1 MDISVSFP
9 AEGRIRLQSRF
20 LFSDPTSDH
29 CRQFV
34 ERILEADEVSG
45 VTIRGN
51 NVLFGPN
58 MAEIRYCPR
67 SYSRQE
73 AIAAI
78 YKRLAGSAPVPA
90 NGNGHANG
98 HANGNSHVNGHA
110 NGNGH
115 ANSNGNGHVNGH
127 ANGNG
132 HVNGNGNAAAADPAS
147 AQPAKDGRRRGFGLP
162 KLRLFPRT
170 RIVQRRPAVEGSEWE
185 VRHESPGR
193 IRFHNEKLHRR
204 REVCQAVER
213 ELMSVLG
220 IDNYKTSDLT
230 GSVLILYDERQ
241 LNRTQLVEILDSAM
255 AQAEM
260 PEKLDRP
267 DLHLPL
273 CTASL
278 PLAATAQ
285 FLAPPLLPVATG
297 LFLYTSIP
305 TFKNAR
311 EVLFVERRLGV
322 DVLDAIVVIGCVS
335 TLNIFAGTVLCW
347 CLGFGRVLV
356 KKTQD
361 DSKRLLLN
369 AFGKQPR
376 YVWLLR
382 DGVEV
387 QVSMDRLQAG
397 DVIVVNTGE
406 VVPVDGFIKEGMA
419 MIDQHALTGEST
431 PAEKGVGDRV
441 FASTVMVAGKVFVEV
456 EKAGNET
463 ASAKISQ
470 ILNDTAGYKLTSQ
483 HKGERLADKAVIP
496 TLALASV
503 GMATLGPAGAVAI
516 LNSDFGTGIRMAAP
530 LAMLSSLALC
540 AHKGIL
546 VKDGRALELMNEVDT
561 VLFDKTG
568 TLTRERPEVGRVIAC
583 NGHESGAILR
593 YAAAAEAKFAH
604 PIAKAILHAHE
615 ATGQPL
621 PPIDDSRYHV
631 GYGITVH
638 IEGHAIRVGSAR
650 FMDLENIP
658 IPQEVKDA
666 LDAAHLEGN
675 TLVMVA
681 VDDALGGAIELQA
694 SVRPEVRSII
704 EGLRKRGIKHIAII
718 SGDHDAPTRK
728 LAEALGMDR
737 YFAQV
742 LPADKAEYVEKLQQ
756 EGKKVC
762 FVGDGINDSIALKKA
777 NVSVSLRGATSI
789 ATDTAHIVFMEEG
802 LSKLCDLRDIARD
815 LDRNVKRSW
824 QLILAPNGLCIAGA
838 FTMGFGVMTSVL
850 TNNVAALA
858 ALANGMLPLRRI
870 AQAQADSQLE
880 QDRQVAAALAAR
892 TEPETVLE
900 IHTPEADLEI
910 EVFPPEGEANGVADE
925 TVETILDLPSP
936 VVPESSSL
944 APDPSLLAKDL
955 GECLYE
961 RPFQRVLDDDLKG
974 AILDAAIRRA
984 DQLPFQATFA
994 WRDAD
999 PVLTLQSS
1007 ILPLSA
1013 AFVPGR
1019 ISIHAKLSLATR
1031 MLVTDSNRRRAIR
1044 FIEEIADELDL

>member
-9 AEGRIRLQSRF
+9 AEGCIRLRSRF
-20 LFSDPTSDH
+20 LFGDPTAHH

-34 ERILEADEVSG
+34 ERVLDADEVSS

-51 NVLFGPN
+51 GYLFGSN
-58 MAEIRYCPR
+58 VAEIRYCPN
-67 SYSRQE
+67 SYSRQD

-78 YKRLAGSAPVPA
+78 YERLAGAGP
-90 NGNGHANG
+90 ANG
-98 HANGNSHVNGHA
+98 HANDHA

-115 ANSNGNGHVNGH
+115 SSSHHAHGGGH
-127 ANGNG
+127 ANC
-132 HVNGNGNAAAADPAS
+132 HAQSTIAAS
-147 AQPAKDGRRRGFGLP
+147 HRRRTTAGAKRERRGLG
-162 KLRLFPRT
+162 LRIPRLPLGT
-170 RIVQRRPAVEGSEWE
+170 RRVVERSPAAEGSEWE
-185 VRHESPGR
+185 VRHESRGR
-193 IRFHNEKLHRR
+193 IRFQNERLHRR
-204 REVCQAVER
+204 KELCQAIER

-220 IDNYKTSDLT
+220 VDNYKTSDLT
-230 GSVLILYDERQ
+230 GSVLIFYDTKQ
-241 LNRTQLVEILDSAM
+241 LSKAQLVEILDSAI
-255 AQAEM
+255 AQAEV
-260 PEKLDRP
+260 PEGKDKP
-267 DLHLPL
+267 NLHLPL

-285 FLAPPLLPVATG
+285 FLAPPLLPIAAG

-305 TFKNAR
+305 TFRNAR

-322 DVLDAIVVIGCVS
+322 DVLDAIVVVGCLGTMQV
-335 TLNIFAGTVLCW
+335 FPGTVLCW

-356 KKTQD
+356 EKTQD

-376 YVWLLR
+376 YVWLYK

-387 QVSMDRLQAG
+387 QVAMDKLQAG

-406 VVPVDGFIKEGMA
+406 VVPVDGFIKEGLA

-431 PAEKGVGDRV
+431 PAEKGIGDRV
-441 FASTVMVAGKVFVEV
+441 FASTVMVAGKVYVEV

-496 TLALASV
+496 TLALASL
-503 GMATLGPAGAVAI
+503 GMATLGPGGAVAI

-583 NGHESGAILR
+583 GGHDPEAILR

-604 PIAKAILHAHE
+604 PIAKAILHAYE
-615 ATGQPL
+615 ATGKAL

-631 GYGITVH
+631 GYGISVH
-638 IEGHAIRVGSAR
+638 IEGHTIRVGSAR
-650 FMDLENIP
+650 FMDLESIAIP
-658 IPQEVKDA
+658 PEVHAA
-666 LDAAHLEGN
+666 LDEVHREGN

-728 LAEALGMDR
+728 LAESLGMDR

-742 LPADKAEYVEKLQQ
+742 LPADKADYVERLQK
-756 EGKKVC
+756 EGRKVC

-789 ATDTAHIVFMEEG
+789 ATDTAHVVFMEEG

-838 FTMGFGVMTSVL
+838 FTMGFGVMMSVL

-858 ALANGMLPLRRI
+858 ALGNGMLPLRRI
-870 AQAQADSQLE
+870 AQAQALE
-880 QDRQVAAALAAR
+880 ERGAR
-892 TEPETVLE
+892 GEGREMILE
-900 IHTPEADLEI
+900 IQTPAADIEI
-910 EVFPPEGEANGVADE
+910 EVSAAQTGRDA
-925 TVETILDLPSP
+925 TVEEGGERVLSSSPLTPNPSP
-936 VVPESSSL
+936 LFEH
-944 APDPSLLAKDL
+944 L
-955 GECLYE
+955 GECLFE
-961 RPFQRVLDDDLKG
+961 RPCKRPLDDGLKR
-974 AILDAAIRRA
+974 AILDAASGRS
-984 DQLPFQATFA
+984 DQLPFQAEFEWHA
-994 WRDAD
+994 DD
-999 PVLTLQSS
+999 PVLKLKSS
-1007 ILPLSA
+1007 ILPMYA
-1013 AFVPGR
+1013 AFAPGR
-1019 ISIHAKLSLATR
+1019 IAVYAKLSPATR
-1031 MLVTDSNRRRAIR
+1031 MLVSEANRQRAIR